1 MTDLKTAT
9 YPMKVALIYGYK
21 PSGHSSAAY
30 ALSEFFPRSIIEP
43 VFINLSD
50 VYPNLGPFVAKTY
63 LQILQKT
70 PALWDYVYDNEMIA
84 MATHQIK
91 TALIPYYADKLSSLL
106 IKKNVKGI
114 ISTHALAC
122 ILLSKREKSL
132 KDVPLF
138 AVITDFY
145 AHMHWPVSGIE
156 TYFVPHKTV
165 QENLQQNE
173 ISSGKISVSGMPI
186 RKELLET
193 IDVQKERREIGL
205 ASKTFTVL
213 VSGGS
218 RGLGDIEKTL
228 EALKPLLGRIQV
240 IVLCG
245 ENKRLQRK
253 LEKFYHRYRHMKIFG
268 YFHSSARFL
277 SASDLIIGK
286 PGGVTIAE
294 AICLEKP
301 MIIFEPLPGQEEK
314 NAQFLLKN
322 KIAELAK
329 NKKHL
334 ESIVRHALH
343 DHGLMVNAKKHLKE
357 LSKPHAAMD
366 IVSKVMEHLL
376 AKNDGN

>member
-1 MTDLKTAT
+1 MIDLKTVA

-21 PSGHSSAAY
+21 PSGHYSAAY

-50 VYPNLGPFVAKTY
+50 VYPNLGSFVAKTY

-70 PALWDYVYDNEMIA
+70 PALWNYIYDNEIIA
-84 MATHQIK
+84 KATNQLK
-91 TALIPYYADKLSSLL
+91 SALIPYYADKLSKLL
-106 IKKNVKGI
+106 SKKNIKAI

-138 AVITDFY
+138 AVLTDFY
-145 AHMHWPVSGIE
+145 AHMHWPISGIE
-156 TYFVPHKTV
+156 TYFVPHKTT
-165 QENLQQNE
+165 QENLQQK
-173 ISSGKISVSGMPI
+173 KISPSKIFVSGIPI
-186 RKELLET
+186 RKEFLET
-193 IDVQKERREIGL
+193 FDIQKEKKDIGL
-205 ASKTFTVL
+205 LPRLFTIL

-218 RGLGDIEKTL
+218 KGLGEIEEIL
-228 EALKPLLGRIQV
+228 EALKPLLGKIQV

-245 ENKRLQRK
+245 ENKRLLHK
-253 LEKFYHRYRHMKIFG
+253 LEKLYHHYKHIKFFG
-268 YFHSSARFL
+268 YLHSTASLF
-277 SASDLIIGK
+277 SISDLIIGK
-286 PGGVTIAE
+286 AGGTTIAE
-294 AICLEKP
+294 AMCLEKP

-334 ESIVRHALH
+334 ESIVRHFLH
-343 DHGLMVNAKKHLKE
+343 NYSLLANTKKHLKE
-357 LSKPHAAMD
+357 FSKPHAAID

-376 AKNDGN
+376 SKNHGN

>member
-1 MTDLKTAT
+1 
-9 YPMKVALIYGYK
+9 MKVALIYGYK
-21 PSGHSSAAY
+21 PSGHFSAAY

-50 VYPNLGPFVAKTY
+50 VYPRLGPFVAKTY

-70 PALWDYVYDNEMIA
+70 PALWDYVYDNEIIA
-84 MATHQIK
+84 MATHQLK
-91 TALIPYYADKLSSLL
+91 TALIPYYANKLSELL

-156 TYFVPHKTV
+156 TYFVPHKSV
-165 QENLQQNE
+165 QENLQQNK
-173 ISSGKISVSGMPI
+173 IPASKISVSGIPI
-186 RKELLET
+186 RKEFIES
-193 IDVQKERREIGL
+193 IDVPKERKEIGL
-205 ASKTFTVL
+205 FPKIFTIL

-218 RGLGDIEKTL
+218 RGLGDIETIL
-228 EALKPLLGRIQV
+228 EVLKPLLGRIQV
-240 IVLCG
+240 VVLCG
-245 ENKRLQRK
+245 ENRRLQHK
-253 LEKFYHRYRHMKIFG
+253 LEKSYYRYRQVKFFG
-268 YFHSSARFL
+268 YLHSSARFL
-277 SASDLIIGK
+277 AISDLIIGK

-314 NAQFLLKN
+314 NAQFLVKN

-334 ESIVRHALH
+334 ESIIKQSLH
-343 DHGLMVNAKKHLKE
+343 DHGLIVHAKKHLKE

-366 IVSKVMEHLL
+366 IVSKVMEFIL
-376 AKNDGN
+376 KS